1 LLYRLPKI
9 LNDADCFHTSRH
21 VIAAVTGHQQTAV
34 TTTHLFSISH
44 DAARP
49 GTPEAALAVAFVAV
63 RAGALSSQ
71 PGRTLGVL
79 ALVLA
84 LRLAW
89 RARKQARLVRDL
101 NKIGTGKK
109 NEWDVIIVGGG
120 RYLCAAGVS
129 ED

>member
-1 LLYRLPKI
+1 MPPVPVRQRL
-9 LNDADCFHTSRH
+9 HSRLRLW
-21 VIAAVTGHQQTAV
+21 Q
-34 TTTHLFSISH
+34 L
-44 DAARP
+44 
-49 GTPEAALAVAFVAV
+49 V
-63 RAGALSSQ
+63 RVLHALSSQ

-120 RYLCAAGVS
+120 TCLCAAGVS